1 MGYFVETAEIDF
13 AIPAENLDA
22 AYEAMCKLNA
32 HDELK
37 HGGVWGGKDEDY
49 AKPAGSTSLASSARK
64 NFSWM
69 DWNYDETCATAQEIF
84 EQLGFDTDVDE
95 EGNLRV
101 LFYDNKTGQEE
112 LFLEACAPYVDQGSY
127 IIWHG
132 EDNAMWQ
139 NEFDGETMN
148 TKHAKIVWE

>member
-13 AIPAENLDA
+13 SIPAENLDA
-22 AYEAMCKLNA
+22 AYEAMCKLNER
-32 HDELK
+32 DDLK
-37 HGGVWGGKDEDY
+37 RGGVWGGKDEDY

-101 LFYDNKTGQEE
+101 LFTITRLVRRNC
-112 LFLEACAPYVDQGSY
+112 FL
-127 IIWHG
+127 
-132 EDNAMWQ
+132 
-139 NEFDGETMN
+139 
-148 TKHAKIVWE
+148 KHVLPMLLREVTSSGMVKIMQCGRMSLMVKP